1 MKLLKHIANLGYG
14 SRRDVQWMFREGRI
28 TDTDGEVL
36 YADDPLDH
44 DNVRIDG
51 RVPATLITLDGVAGP
66 EYWIV
71 HNNFKAITTYNISR
85 LYATAVYQLAQAIA
99 GREVDGA

>member
-1 MKLLKHIANLGYG
+1 MSMRTPMLAALGY
-14 SRRDVQWMFREGRI
+14 RAADPVAVLHM
-28 TDTDGEVL
+28 DG
-36 YADDPLDH
+36 
-44 DNVRIDG
+44 G
-51 RVPATLITLDGVAGP
+51 QPATLITLEGVAGP

-71 HNNFKAITTYNISR
+71 YDNFKAITTYNISR